1 MQDLLYLMN
10 NYVNGAVGR
19 RSGRRYRRSIRKRRK
34 RKKGDTY
41 SSCFA
46 LVFQSFLR
54 VLRCRLDVVD
64 SVLDIVFD
72 SVDHFTLFVT
82 KNRLF
87 PIDHR
92 LTLIASPN
100 TSILNLIS
108 SHRLQVNRHKRT
120 DFNSYYF
127 SQEYFFFQFFFFF
140 FEFSIR

>member
-72 SVDHFTLFVT
+72 SVDHLTLFIIN
-82 KNRLF
+82 NRLLL
-87 PIDHR
+87 IDHR
-92 LTLIASPN
+92 PASIVPLHTSTQVFSFASPR
-100 TSILNLIS
+100 NLIRVVIDYKLSVVNATS
-108 SHRLQVNRHKRT
+108 STLH
-120 DFNSYYF
+120 F
-127 SQEYFFFQFFFFF
+127 
-140 FEFSIR
+140 